1 MDGNVFRKGGDIMK
15 DIQRHTDCDN
25 FQMPECPHY
34 DNDIMKDVYLIK
46 EGASN
51 YSSNLPDRVDNE
63 LCKECDE
70 FTPKT

>member
-1 MDGNVFRKGGDIMK
+1 ME

-25 FQMPECPHY
+25 FQKPECPHY

-46 EGASN
+46 EGAAN

-63 LCKECDE
+63 LCKECDQ

>member
-1 MDGNVFRKGGDIMK
+1 ME

-34 DNDIMKDVYLIK
+34 ENVRMKEAYLIK
-46 EGASN
+46 EGVAN
-51 YSSNLPDRVDNE
+51 YSSNLPDQIDNE
-63 LCKECDE
+63 LCKDCDG